1 MKLPRDRGITGLAI
15 KDKKVQL
22 IANGELHPQYAPEVD
37 NSVGTRV
44 VENCLI
50 GPLYDGCG

>member
-1 MKLPRDRGITGLAI
+1 VKLPRDRGITGLAI